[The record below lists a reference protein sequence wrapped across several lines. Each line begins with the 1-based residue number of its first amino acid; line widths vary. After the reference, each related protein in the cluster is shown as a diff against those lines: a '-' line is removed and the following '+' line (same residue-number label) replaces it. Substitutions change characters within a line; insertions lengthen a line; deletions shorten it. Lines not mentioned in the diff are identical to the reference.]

1 MLLAEEA
8 DTLEHDLRPAARGIE
23 SPSEIHVLGLELS
36 DADARATCTVL
47 EGFQMPF
54 SLDRAAAKGSEL
66 VTQVV
71 HELLELLQGYEFR
84 SFAV

>member
-1 MLLAEEA
+1 MLAEKA
-8 DTLEHDLRPAARGIE
+8 HALEHDFRPTARGVE
-23 SPSEIHVLGLELS
+23 PPPEVHVLGLELGDTEAGS
-36 DADARATCTVL
+36 ACTVL
-47 EGFQMPF
+47 EGFEMPF
-54 SLDRAAAKGSEL
+54 SLDRAPAKGSEL

>member
-1 MLLAEEA
+1 MLAEEA
-8 DTLEHDLRPAARGIE
+8 DALEHDFRPAARGIE
-23 SPSEIHVLGLELS
+23 PPPEVHVLSLELGNAGAGS
-36 DADARATCTVL
+36 ACTVF
-47 EGFQMPF
+47 EGFEMPLG
-54 SLDRAAAKGSEL
+54 LDRAAAKGSEL